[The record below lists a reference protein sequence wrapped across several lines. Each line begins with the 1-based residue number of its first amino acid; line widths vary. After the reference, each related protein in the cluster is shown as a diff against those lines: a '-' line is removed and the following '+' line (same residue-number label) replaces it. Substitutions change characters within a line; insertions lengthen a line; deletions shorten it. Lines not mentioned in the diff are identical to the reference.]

1 MLGSG
6 NAANM
11 TLSSS
16 SVALDAITEG
26 FEAPPPK
33 SSMHDMY
40 DYSED
45 EDDDI
50 PVPRPRSA
58 YKPDTHG
65 TRQAQEHARKP
76 AQIGRDKF
84 NDLWYE
90 HSDDLADRYI
100 CHYGIQDFFEA
111 LTAELYALQPED
123 PVAFIEQ
130 YLVDIVGMAAN

>member
-11 TLSSS
+11 TRSSS

-45 EDDDI
+45 EDDEI

-65 TRQAQEHARKP
+65 TRHAPEHARKP

-84 NDLWYE
+84 NVCMHNSMCE
-90 HSDDLADRYI
+90 CAN
-100 CHYGIQDFFEA
+100 
-111 LTAELYALQPED
+111 LQMCS
-123 PVAFIEQ
+123 VVF
-130 YLVDIVGMAAN
+130 